1 MTSNKILACVD
12 GSLYTESICAHAA
25 WVSQR
30 VHAPVQVVHAQTLG
44 SEPDAA
50 RNLSGTMKLGMK
62 SALLEK
68 LSQLDEERNKIELQ
82 KGKLILEH
90 AKELLTEAGLDS
102 VETLHRRGSVVEAV
116 AELEEDS
123 QLTILGKRGENA
135 DFATMH
141 LGSNLERIVR
151 AAHNPVMVASRAF
164 KPISRFIIAYD
175 GGPSTVK
182 AIDYVLSQPLL
193 QGLECHLLH
202 VGADNVRNRTTLSD
216 AEAKLTQGGF
226 SVTSSLRQGPADEVI
241 AEYVK
246 SNEMDLLIMGAYG
259 HSQIRTLIIGS
270 TTSSM
275 LRSCLIPVLMFR

>member
-12 GSLYTESICAHAA
+12 GSIYTESVCAHAA

-30 VHAPVQVVHAQTLG
+30 IDASVQVVHAQTLH
-44 SEPDAA
+44 SAPDDS

-62 SALLEK
+62 SALLEQ
-68 LSQLDEERNKIELQ
+68 LSQLDEARNKIELQ
-82 KGKLILEH
+82 QGKLILDH
-90 AKELLTEAGLDS
+90 AKELLTEAGVDS

-123 QLTILGKRGENA
+123 QLTVLGKRGENA

-151 AAHNPVMVASRAF
+151 AAENPVMVASRAF
-164 KPISRFIIAYD
+164 KPVSRFIIAYD
-175 GGPSTVK
+175 GGSSTQK
-182 AIDYVLSQPLL
+182 AVDYVVNQSLL
-193 QGLECHLLH
+193 KGLDCHVLT
-202 VGADNVRNRTTLSD
+202 VGADNVRNRSRLSEAETKLSQAGFAVTTHLG
-216 AEAKLTQGGF
+216 QGA
-226 SVTSSLRQGPADEVI
+226 ADEVI
-241 AEYVK
+241 ADYVK
-246 SNEMDLLIMGAYG
+246 SAEIDLLIMGAYG